1 MNIGIFSDT
10 YSPQVNGVV
19 SSILTLEKK
28 LREQGHNVYIF
39 TISHPEADDQS
50 PYIHRIAS
58 LPFIFLKDHR
68 VGIVY
73 SNKAVHKIKRLKLD
87 IILSQTEF
95 SMGIFAKL
103 VSKKLDIPIV
113 HTYHTVYEDYMHYV
127 SKGIELSPKI
137 ARKYSKSFCNG
148 VNGVV
153 APTKKTEKLLRS
165 YGVKKPI
172 RIIPTGIDFSPFK
185 PERYSEEEVLN
196 LKAAFKIPETDP
208 IILFVGRVAKEKSID
223 VIIKAMPEVVQK
235 IPQAKLVI
243 VGDGPCRLELEELA
257 VKLNVRDSVIF
268 TGMQPWSSIGRMY
281 QLGDVFVSA
290 SVTETQGL
298 TFAEAMA
305 AQLPVIAQEDESI
318 AGLIR
323 NDYNGLLFHNQEEL
337 VEALVK
343 VLSNESYKKTLA
355 SNALYSVQPLSAD
368 TFGLNAETFY
378 LEILEQFYEM
388 HPHKK
393 TRSRFIKFLPKKKLS
408 SYEENTNQMNECSD
422 GEKSNIKNS

>member
-39 TISHPEADDQS
+39 TISHPDADDHS
-50 PYIHRIAS
+50 PYVHRIAS

-68 VGIVY
+68 VGIIY
-73 SNKAVHKIKRLKLD
+73 SNKAVNKIKRLKLD

-95 SMGIFAKL
+95 SVGIFAKL
-103 VSKKLDIPIV
+103 VAKKLDIPIV

-148 VNGVV
+148 VDGIV
-153 APTKKTEKLLRS
+153 APTRKTEKLLRS

-185 PERYSEEEVLN
+185 RENYSSSEVLY
-196 LKAAFKIPETDP
+196 LKETFKIPTTDP

-223 VIIKAMPEVVQK
+223 VIIEAMPMVLEK
-235 IPQAKLVI
+235 IPNAKLVI
-243 VGDGPCRLELEELA
+243 VGDGPSRLELEELT
-257 VKLNVRDSVIF
+257 VKLDIRDAVIF
-268 TGMQPWSSIGRMY
+268 TGMQPWSGIGKMY

-305 AQLPVIAQEDESI
+305 AKLPVIAQDDESI

-323 NDYNGLLFHNQEEL
+323 DGYNGMLFHNQIEL
-337 VEALVK
+337 AQALVT
-343 VLSNESYKKTLA
+343 VLSDSVYRETLGN
-355 SNALYSVQPLSAD
+355 NALYSVRPLSAE
-368 TFGLNAETFY
+368 TFGLNAEAFY
-378 LEILEQFYEM
+378 HDILNEFFKAN
-388 HPHKK
+388 PHKK
-393 TRSRFIKFLPKKKLS
+393 PHKNLKQLLSIKKKQSLDETTRPLPKDYKDND
-408 SYEENTNQMNECSD
+408 Y
-422 GEKSNIKNS
+422 

>member
-39 TISHPEADDQS
+39 TISHPDADDHS
-50 PYIHRIAS
+50 PYVHRIAS

-68 VGIVY
+68 VGIIY

-95 SMGIFAKL
+95 SVGIFAKL
-103 VSKKLDIPIV
+103 VAKKLDIPIV

-127 SKGIELSPKI
+127 SKGIEFSPKI

-148 VNGVV
+148 VDGVV

-172 RIIPTGIDFSPFK
+172 SIIPTGIDFSPFNCEK
-185 PERYSEEEVLN
+185 YAAEEILR
-196 LKAAFKIPETDP
+196 LKETFQIPTTDP
-208 IILFVGRVAKEKSID
+208 VILFVGRVAKEKSID
-223 VIIKAMPEVVQK
+223 VLIEAMPLVLK
-235 IPQAKLVI
+235 KLPTAKLVI
-243 VGDGPCRLELEELA
+243 VGDGPSRLELEELA
-257 VKLNVRDSVIF
+257 TKLGVRDSVIF
-268 TGMQPWSSIGRMY
+268 TGMQPWSGIGKMY

-305 AQLPVIAQEDESI
+305 AKLPIVAQEDESI

-323 NDYNGLLFHNQEEL
+323 DGYNGLLFHNQEEL
-337 VEALVK
+337 SEALVTI
-343 VLSNESYKKTLA
+343 LSDSSYRENLA
-355 SNALYSVQPLSAD
+355 NNALYSVKPLSAE
-368 TFGLNAETFY
+368 TFGLNAEAFY
-378 LEILEQFYEM
+378 HEILDQFYEAN
-388 HPHKK
+388 PHKK
-393 TRSRFIKFLPKKKLS
+393 PRLRLKKLLAKKKQTL
-408 SYEENTNQMNECSD
+408 ND
-422 GEKSNIKNS
+422 NIKNTSKDRIEDEQ